1 MFYEKIFT
9 DNNNIIK
16 DNDKIKIYN
25 RKIGTYYFNS
35 SDIINLQCKKIKIS
49 EMPDMTCF
57 IYNDN
62 TYRIEGQED
71 FICYN
76 IQSKSTND
84 LINVNSKAFYLGN
97 LQ

>member
-35 SDIINLQCKKIKIS
+35 SDIINLQCKKIKICTRS
-49 EMPDMTCF
+49 YITSPF
-57 IYNDN
+57 LYNFPN
-62 TYRIEGQED
+62 GMVCLKI
-71 FICYN
+71 
-76 IQSKSTND
+76 
-84 LINVNSKAFYLGN
+84 
-97 LQ
+97 